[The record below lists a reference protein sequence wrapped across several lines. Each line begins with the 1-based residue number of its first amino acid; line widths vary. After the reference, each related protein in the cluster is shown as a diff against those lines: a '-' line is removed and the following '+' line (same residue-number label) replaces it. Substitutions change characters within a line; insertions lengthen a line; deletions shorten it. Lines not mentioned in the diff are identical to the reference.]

1 MEDHLKGEIM
11 ENLSFNAKL
20 ALDTIYKKPAK
31 GIPNWVIHPME
42 HSIIDY
48 LAGKEPG
55 TYEKFPRETY
65 LEMQKKIG
73 TCMIDQ
79 YIPENPLSMGKKGY
93 EKKLD
98 TPTTGK
104 KEIEYDGIKIDSPEA
119 VVEHLEKVVFP
130 KRKHDIETWSD
141 DFIPVI
147 AEKIINAEK
156 EIQNEFGPDIL
167 KVPYGV
173 ASFPGFAYGTYGY
186 EYYFMAYALY
196 PDVIEKSFKLAA
208 DYHQLYNKAVAYA
221 YKKGKLP
228 PLLRLDH
235 DMADSKGTLVNIKTL
250 DKMWFPHFERAI
262 KPIRDEITLIW
273 HCDGNLMEMV
283 PRLIEC
289 GIKGFQG
296 FQYEFGMDYEKICKM
311 KTKDGDSLFIIAGVS
326 VTQTLPHGSPE
337 DVKKE
342 MKWLVENGPKTGLFL
357 GCSSSMPPGVPLEN
371 ILALVEGFKYYREH
385 GRS

>member
-1 MEDHLKGEIM
+1 MNVGFNFGK
-11 ENLSFNAKL
+11 NAKL
-20 ALDTIYKKPAK
+20 ALDTIYRKKTK
-31 GIPNWVIHPME
+31 GIPSWLIHPME
-42 HSIIDY
+42 HSVIDY

-55 TYEKFPRETY
+55 TYKKFPRQTY

-79 YIPENPLSMGKKGY
+79 YIPENPLSMGNKGY
-93 EKKLD
+93 EEKLD

-104 KEIEYDGIKIDSPEA
+104 KEIEYDGIKINSPEA

-130 KRKHDIETWSD
+130 KIKNEIEKWSD

-147 AEKIINAEK
+147 AEKIINSEK

-167 KVPYGV
+167 KVPYGI
-173 ASFPGFAYGTYGY
+173 APFPVFRYYTYGY

-196 PDVIEKSFKLAA
+196 PDVIEKDFKLSA
-208 DYHQLYNKAVAYA
+208 DYFQLYNKAIAYA

-250 DKMWFPHFERAI
+250 DKIWFPHFERAI
-262 KPIRDEITLIW
+262 KPLCDEITLIW
-273 HCDGNLMEMV
+273 HCDGNLMELI

-296 FQYEFGMDYEKICKM
+296 FQYEYGMDYKKICKM
-311 KTKDGDSLFIIAGVS
+311 KTKDGEPLFIIAGVS
-326 VTQTLPHGSPE
+326 VTKTLPFGTPE

-342 MKWLVENGPKTGLFL
+342 LEFLVENGPETGLFL
-357 GCSSSMPPGVPLEN
+357 GCSSSITPGTPLKN
-371 ILALVEGFKYYREH
+371 ILTLIEGLKYYREY
-385 GRS
+385 GRK